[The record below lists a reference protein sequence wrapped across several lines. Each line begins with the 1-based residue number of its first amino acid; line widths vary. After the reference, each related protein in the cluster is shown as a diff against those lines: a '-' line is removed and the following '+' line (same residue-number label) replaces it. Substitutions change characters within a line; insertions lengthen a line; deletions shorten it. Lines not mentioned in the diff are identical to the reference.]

1 MVWTSHGWRTTRNT
15 RKLSVA
21 MENKRNQ
28 QGKHN
33 SRSSWLFFLLLQR
46 RFSVFR
52 FPPTHPE
59 QTNCGRN
66 CGVSGILY
74 WISLNSWRVKLNVT
88 STRCSAG
95 WAKSDVFYCRAI
107 KLKEWKY
114 SVCAGYLPAIGKWTS
129 KGIAN
134 WKVGQI
140 ASNQKQSIRNDRT
153 PWEISFQHTPPRL
166 LLQFSAVNLKC
177 RQVICSP
184 TRAEAAN
191 TSWGWF
197 WLWSGNWIDQKKW
210 FPNVTIK

>member
-1 MVWTSHGWRTTRNT
+1 MWFEPRMDGAPLEIPGSWAWRW
-15 RKLSVA
+15 KIKGISKASIIVV
-21 MENKRNQ
+21 Q
-28 QGKHN
+28 VDC
-33 SRSSWLFFLLLQR
+33 FFCCCSDVLVC
-46 RFSVFR
+46 SG
-52 FPPTHPE
+52 FPPHPE

-140 ASNQKQSIRNDRT
+140 ASNQKQSIRNHRT
-153 PWEISFQHTPPRL
+153 PWEISFQHTPFRP

-177 RQVICSP
+177 RQVICSS